1 MMKYKILIADKLG
14 QAGLDRLNQ
23 MDDMTYDVL
32 TGLSKEALLSTIP
45 AYDAVIVRSDTTIDA
60 DVIAAGQRLKVVGR
74 AGIGVDNIDV
84 AAATAHGVMVMN
96 TPHSN
101 SVATAEQ
108 TLTLM
113 LATSRW
119 TAQAHQSLAAGEWAR
134 SRFVGTE
141 LHNKTLGII
150 GFGYIGRLV
159 ARRAQAFGMKIVA
172 YDPYV
177 PATIAEEMQATLL
190 PLADLLA
197 QSDIITLHAIVTPE
211 TMGIINAETIAAMKN
226 GVIIVNVARGKLI
239 DEQALAD
246 ALQSGKVA
254 AAGLD
259 VFQEEPPVNSPLI
272 GLPTVIHTPHLGA
285 STKEAQHNVGIEMVE
300 QIAEAL
306 RGEAYRNVLNP
317 IAA

>member
-1 MMKYKILIADKLG
+1 MTYKILIADKLG
-14 QAGLDRLNQ
+14 NAGLERLSQ
-23 MDDMTYDVL
+23 MSDVAYDL
-32 TGLSKEALLSTIP
+32 RTGLSKEALLEAI
-45 AYDAVIVRSDTTIDA
+45 ADYDAVIVRSDTFIDA
-60 DVIAAGQRLKVVGR
+60 DVIAAGKRLKVIGR

-84 AAATAHGVMVMN
+84 PAATAHGVMVMN

-108 TLTLM
+108 TFTLL
-113 LATSRW
+113 LATSRR
-119 TAQAHQSLAAGEWAR
+119 TVPAHNSLAAGQWER

-141 LHNKTLGII
+141 LYGKTLGII

-159 ARRAQAFGMKIVA
+159 ARRAQAFGMNVVA

-177 PATIAEEMQATLL
+177 PTETAIELDVKLL
-190 PLADLLA
+190 PLDELLA
-197 QSDIITLHAIVTPE
+197 ASDLITLHAIVTPE
-211 TMGIINAETIAAMKN
+211 TKGIINAATIAQMKD

-239 DEQALAD
+239 DEQALAE

-259 VFQEEPPVNSPLI
+259 VYQEEPPAGSPLI
-272 GLPTVIHTPHLGA
+272 GLPNVIHTPHLGA
-285 STKEAQHNVGIEMVE
+285 STQEAQKNVGIEIVE

-306 RGEAYRNVLNP
+306 RGAAYRNVLNP
-317 IAA
+317 IGG